1 MRGPVQQVIDPQRQR
16 HLLHAAS
23 NRRRPLA
30 AALERE
36 RQLRAHA
43 ARHELRLGILEQ
55 SARERAQARRAVLA
69 RVQAG
74 KRHAAG
80 EAPAVEMG
88 HETARGPQQRRL
100 ALSGQA
106 RQQAELARR
115 ELEADVLERR
125 GIDTRIAVGDA
136 LERYDR
142 PAHGSIPRR
151 SQKGSATAAISAT
164 HSAAV
169 LAPSAMCTCG

>member
-1 MRGPVQQVIDPQRQR
+1 MIDPQRQR
-16 HLLHAAS
+16 HLLHAARD
-23 NRRRPLA
+23 RRRPLA
-30 AALERE
+30 AALQRE
-36 RQLRAHA
+36 RQLRAHP
-43 ARHELRLGILEQ
+43 ARHQLRLGILKQ
-55 SARERAQARRAVLA
+55 SAGECAQARRAVVA
-69 RVQAG
+69 RAQAG
-74 KRHAAG
+74 ERDVAR
-80 EAPAVEMG
+80 EAPAVEVR
-88 HETARGPQQRRL
+88 HQPARGPQQRRL
-100 ALSGQA
+100 ALPGQT
-106 RQQAELARR
+106 REQAELARR

-136 LERYDR
+136 LEREDR